1 MADQGQKNKQGNFS
15 SKDAVEDLT
24 QQTAKILEKPNNDT
38 QAKQE
43 AAVAAAKDTAAQHK
57 AAQEAAKEQTV
68 DKPSVEG
75 TAITNR
81 VKKTGDMRTIDAVN
95 RYLDT
100 IATATY
106 ASAER
111 VTAWQRL
118 VESVDRMPKRKVL
131 DAILKFFRDNADED
145 FLSEI
150 NALQGTTAL
159 EPSVSVKVRMLY
171 GLFRRMASP
180 GATRKSLSLETIRSV
195 WQSDDLVNWVAVNL
209 RR

>member
-15 SKDAVEDLT
+15 AKDAATEL
-24 QQTAKILEKPNNDT
+24 TAKVLERPTDDS
-38 QAKQE
+38 QAKQD
-43 AAVAAAKDTAAQHK
+43 AAAQAARDTAAQAK

-68 DKPSVEG
+68 DKPTVNG
-75 TAITNR
+75 TAMTNR
-81 VKKTGDMRTIDAVN
+81 VKKTGDMRTVDAVN
-95 RYLDT
+95 RYLEI
-100 IATATY
+100 IATAKY

-118 VESVDRMPKRKVL
+118 VEAVDRVPKRKVL
-131 DAILKFFRDNADED
+131 DAILKFFRDNAEED
-145 FLSEI
+145 FLTEV

-159 EPSVSVKVRMLY
+159 EPSVNMKVRLLY
-171 GLFRRMASP
+171 GMFRKMASP

-209 RR
+209 RRA